1 MKKIFSIFAMLV
13 MAITASASI
22 TITKSGGWFESAFI
36 EFTLDEENF
45 NGYNVY
51 YSTDQSSWKK
61 IDAALVRKYQEHGRA
76 DAVGITG
83 GTSLNSSV
91 DYYMK
96 VVPTNDGIEQTS
108 EAQVSGKL
116 TVKPHDRTGFAFMG
130 SQMPGAYQANGTLKP
145 NAVVVYVT
153 NDNKNT
159 IKESITYTNKGGLQ
173 ECQGLLAILTAYK
186 KGNESRPL
194 CIRFIGDIKKDF
206 IFYDFEKG
214 GTYNIDDAK
223 DFKGDIMLT
232 SNKKDLGG
240 VTIEGIGNDAVAN
253 GWGIRFKGLNY
264 GEIRNLGFMNCCSDE
279 GDDVG
284 LQQDNMYSWVHNCD
298 MFYGNAGSDKDQ
310 VKGDG
315 ALDCKKSNF
324 VTFSYNHF
332 WDCGK
337 CNLLGLS
344 EGTKSY
350 ESNPYFITY
359 HHNWYDHS
367 DSRHPRVRFY
377 NAHVYNNYYDGNSK
391 YGAGSTLGS
400 SVFVENNYF
409 RNCKNPM
416 MTSMQG
422 TDVYAGTTTRDD
434 KENPTFSKEDGGV
447 IKAFN
452 NFMEGTYTFIPYGAE
467 KYVQKGKLV
476 DKGSINTNVD
486 YDAYVVENK
495 TDKVPNTIKSYK
507 GANYYSNFD
516 TSNSMYAYT
525 AETPEQAVETIKGT
539 YGAGRMQGGDFS
551 WGFTSADDPLYDVNT
566 ALKSAL
572 TNYENTDFVGLF
584 SDDTSSEGGDD
595 TPTTLSDATL
605 KSLSVAGY
613 SISFKAST
621 LNYNVALAA
630 GTTTAPAVSAVANNN
645 KATIQITQASALPGS
660 ATVLVTAEDGVSKIT
675 YTVNF
680 TVTPDDPEPTPVD
693 EDVTLKSLSVEGYS
707 ITPTFSAGTTTYNVV
722 LADGTTDV
730 PAISAVPTD
739 ANATVTID
747 TEDCHPAGQAIIFV
761 TGENG
766 TQNKY
771 FINFTLNTPTG
782 DISTIFRAYVPQA
795 PSSNVSGNEGT
806 NMSSC
811 ATVAGGSM
819 IYHGGSGTLIDK
831 KSIYMRINS
840 NSSYYEI
847 QLNQALAAGDV
858 ISYTTSDEREICFT
872 TTATRATTLATSSH
886 VYTVTAGDGLA
897 GATTIYIWRATGSTT
912 RFNDLKIQRTATTG
926 VDNVK
931 ANDNLS
937 VPVSVKVFKNGK
949 LIIEKNGRQYNAAGQ
964 RVE

>member
-1 MKKIFSIFAMLV
+1 MKKILSLIAMLV

-22 TITKSGGWFESAFI
+22 TITKSGGWFESAYV
-36 EFTLDEENF
+36 EFSLSDDYD
-45 NGYNVY
+45 GYNVY
-51 YSTDQSSWKK
+51 YSVDQTTWKK
-61 IDAALVRKYQEHGRA
+61 IDPALVRKYQDHGRA
-76 DAVGITG
+76 DAVGIPAG
-83 GTSLNSSV
+83 N
-91 DYYMK
+91 YYMK
-96 VVPTNDGIEQTS
+96 AVPTNEGVEQEESVIT
-108 EAQVSGKL
+108 GPL
-116 TVKPHDRTGFAFMG
+116 LVKAHDRTGFAFMG
-130 SQMPGAYQANGTLKP
+130 SQMPGAYQSNGTLKP
-145 NAVVVYVT
+145 NAIVIYVT

-159 IKESITYTNKGGLQ
+159 IKESITYTKKGGLQ

-186 KGNESRPL
+186 KGYETRPM
-194 CIRFIGDIKKDF
+194 CIRLIGEIKKDF
-206 IFYDFEKG
+206 VLNDFEKG
-214 GTYNIDDAK
+214 GTSTIDAAK

-232 SNKKDLGG
+232 SSQKDLGG

-344 EGTKSY
+344 EGTKSFD
-350 ESNPYFITY
+350 SNPYYITY

-367 DSRHPRVRFY
+367 DSRHPRVRYY

-400 SVFVENNYF
+400 SVFVEGNYF

-422 TDVYAGTTTRDD
+422 TDVYAGTTTRDA
-434 KENPTFSKEDGGV
+434 KNNPTFSKEDGGV
-447 IKAFN
+447 IKAYN
-452 NFMEGTYTFIPYGAE
+452 NTMTGTYTFIPYGATE
-467 KYVQKGKLV
+467 YVQKGV
-476 DKGSINTNVD
+476 TVAAGVINTTQD
-486 YDAYVVENK
+486 FDAYVVGSQKEE
-495 TDKVPNTIKSYK
+495 VPGDIHAYQGSTNH
-507 GANYYSNFD
+507 YSNFD
-516 TSNSMYAYT
+516 SKSSMYSYT
-525 AETPEQAVETIKGT
+525 AETPEQAVETIKSA

-595 TPTTLSDATL
+595 TPTTSSDATL
-605 KSLSVAGY
+605 KSLTIAGY

-621 LNYNVALAA
+621 LTYNVDLAH
-630 GTTTAPAVSAVANNN
+630 GTTTAPEISAVPNNS
-645 KATIQITQASALPGS
+645 KATVQITQASALPGS
-660 ATVLVTAEDGVSKIT
+660 ATVLVTAEDGVSKNT

-680 TVTPDDPEPTPVD
+680 TVTSDDPEPTPVD
-693 EDVTLKSLSVEGYS
+693 EDVKLKSLSVEGYN
-707 ITPTFSAGTTTYNVV
+707 ITPTFSAGTTTYNVT

-771 FINFTLNTPTG
+771 FINFTLSTPSGEALTL
-782 DISTIFRAYVPQA
+782 FRAYIEKA
-795 PSSNVSGNEGT
+795 PTSNVTGT
-806 NMSSC
+806 GKDMSQY
-811 ATVAGGSM
+811 ATITGGTM
-819 IYHGGSGTLIDK
+819 TFIGSGTIIEK
-831 KSIYMRINS
+831 NKIYMRLNS
-840 NSSYYEI
+840 NTEYYKI
-847 QLNQALAAGDV
+847 DLNQPLAVGDV
-858 ISYTTSDEREICFT
+858 ISYSTTDSYEICFT
-872 TTATRATTLATSSH
+872 TTATRATTPATSSH
-886 VYTVTAGDGLA
+886 VYTVTASDGLA
-897 GATTIYIWRATGSTT
+897 GATTIYIWRAKGSTT

-949 LIIEKNGRQYNAAGQ
+949 LIIEKNGRQYTAAGQ

>member
-1 MKKIFSIFAMLV
+1 MKKILSLITMLV
-13 MAITASASI
+13 IAMTASAAI
-22 TITKSGGWFESAFI
+22 VIKGSGGWFESAYV
-36 EFTLDEENF
+36 EFSLSDDYD
-45 NGYNVY
+45 GYNVY
-51 YSTDQSSWKK
+51 YSVDQATWKK
-61 IDAALVRKYQEHGRA
+61 IDPALVRKYQDHGRA
-76 DAVGITG
+76 DAVGIPAG
-83 GTSLNSSV
+83 S
-91 DYYMK
+91 YYMK
-96 VVPTNDGIEQTS
+96 VVPTNEGVEQEESVIT
-108 EAQVSGKL
+108 APL
-116 TVKPHDRTGFAFMG
+116 LVKAHDRTGFAFMG

-159 IKESITYTNKGGLQ
+159 IKESITYTSKGGLQ

-223 DFKGDIMLT
+223 DFKGDIMVS
-232 SNKKDLGG
+232 SNKKDCGG
-240 VTIEGIGNDAVAN
+240 VTIEGIGEDAVAN

-377 NAHVYNNYYDGNSK
+377 NAHIYNNYYDGNSK
-391 YGAGSTLGS
+391 YGAGSTKGS
-400 SVFVENNYF
+400 SLFVENNYF

-422 TDVYAGTTTRDD
+422 TDVYAGTTER
-434 KENPTFSKEDGGV
+434 KPSEYGTFSKEDGGV

-476 DKGSINTNVD
+476 DKGSINTNAD

-495 TDKVPNTIKSYK
+495 TDKVPSTITSYQ

-516 TSNSMYAYT
+516 TSSSMYGYI
-525 AETPEQAVETIKGT
+525 AETPEQAVETIKGQ
-539 YGAGRMQGGDFS
+539 YGAGRMQGGDFK
-551 WGFTSADDPLYDVNT
+551 WGFTEADDPLYDVNT

-584 SDDTSSEGGDD
+584 SDDTSSGGGDD
-595 TPTTLSDATL
+595 PTPTTSSDATL
-605 KSLSVAGY
+605 KSLTVAGY
-613 SISFKAST
+613 SISFKALT
-621 LNYNVALAA
+621 YTYNVNLAH
-630 GTTTAPAVSAVANNN
+630 GTTIAPEISAVTNNS
-645 KATIQITQASALPGS
+645 KATVNITQASALPGY
-660 ATVLVTAEDGVSKIT
+660 ATAEVTAEDGVTKLT
-675 YTVNF
+675 YKVIF
-680 TVTPDDPEPTPVD
+680 EVTPDDDPEPTPVD
-693 EDVTLKSLSVEGYS
+693 VDVTLKSLTVEGYTLS
-707 ITPTFSAGTTTYNVV
+707 PAFDAKTTTYSVA
-722 LADGTTDV
+722 LQDGTTDV
-730 PAISAVPTD
+730 PAIHAEANDPT
-739 ANATVTID
+739 ASVTVD
-747 TEDCHPAGQAIIFV
+747 TEECHPDGQAIIFV
-761 TGENG
+761 TAEDG
-766 TQNKY
+766 TQEKY
-771 FINFTLNTPTG
+771 IINFNLPTPSGEPT
-782 DISTIFRAYVPQA
+782 TIFSAYVAKA
-795 PSSNVSGNEGT
+795 PSSAVSGTDVDMSQYATITGGT
-806 NMSSC
+806 MRFIS
-811 ATVAGGSM
+811 T
-819 IYHGGSGTLIDK
+819 SGETYN
-831 KSIYMRINS
+831 SIIEKNKLYMRLGKNVHCFKIT
-840 NSSYYEI
+840 
-847 QLNQALAAGDV
+847 LNQPIALGDV
-858 ISYTTSDEREICFT
+858 ISYSTTDSYELCFSTTSTRPES
-872 TTATRATTLATSSH
+872 ATPATSSH
-886 VYTVTAGDGLA
+886 TYTVAEGDGLV
-897 GATTIYIWRATGSTT
+897 GETTLYLWRAMTKTT
-912 RFNDLKIQRTATTG
+912 SINDFKIVRDNTTA
-926 VDNVK
+926 VDSVKESANANVESAKKVVIDGKLVIVK
-931 ANDNLS
+931 A
-937 VPVSVKVFKNGK
+937 GK
-949 LIIEKNGRQYNAAGQ
+949 LFNAAGAQ
-964 RVE
+964 VK